1 MYTDTINSLE
11 DLTVCDTPSPTVGL
25 TAALQ
30 QIPVSS
36 QTSVANEN
44 NGDVNELRSG
54 FDEAVVVTKVKRSF
68 KDAWMSQFSYKE
80 RRCFYTN
87 ETKIH
92 GQKNSL
98 CIHCKQPA
106 CQGSV
111 LYQKCLL
118 NLR

>member
-44 NGDVNELRSG
+44 NGDVNDLG
-54 FDEAVVVTKVKRSF
+54 LTK
-68 KDAWMSQFSYKE
+68 
-80 RRCFYTN
+80 
-87 ETKIH
+87 
-92 GQKNSL
+92 L
-98 CIHCKQPA
+98 
-106 CQGSV
+106 
-111 LYQKCLL
+111 
-118 NLR
+118 